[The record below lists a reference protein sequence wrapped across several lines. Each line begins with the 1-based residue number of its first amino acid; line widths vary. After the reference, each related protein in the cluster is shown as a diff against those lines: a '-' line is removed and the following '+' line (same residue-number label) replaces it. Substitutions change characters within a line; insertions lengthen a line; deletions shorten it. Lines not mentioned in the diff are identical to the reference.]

1 MNAKGNSQPTRSDTG
16 PRPAPSSQ
24 HSSPLSTQHSALST
38 RLAVFGATGS
48 IGRQTLD
55 VVRAHPGRFEV
66 VALAA
71 GHASAALQTL
81 ADEFHPRCVAVMEA
95 GEAAGLAAPRREV
108 LTGPQGLVA
117 AATAPEVDLLVAAST
132 GHAGI
137 PATLAALRAGK
148 EVALANKET
157 IVCAGAL
164 VMAAA
169 RAAGTVIRPVDSEH
183 SAIWQCL
190 GFGRPAQP
198 VARLILT
205 ASGGPFRTLPAA
217 DQARVTAD
225 QALAHPT
232 WRMGGKITID
242 SATLMNKGLEVI
254 EAHWLFAMPFDT
266 IEVLVHP
273 QSIVHSLVEFGDG
286 SVLAQLGLPDM
297 RLPIQIALAYPERLP
312 NSLPRL
318 DLASI
323 ARLDFEP
330 PRRADFPCLG
340 LAYEAGQAGGT
351 YPTVLSAADE
361 AAVALFLDGA
371 IPFTGIAD
379 LIARALEA
387 HTPVSDP
394 DLDDIMAADAWARAY
409 VYQAAGLAPAASS
422 PA

>member
-1 MNAKGNSQPTRSDTG
+1 MSTFNPPDHSAGRAE
-16 PRPAPSSQ
+16 RPG
-24 HSSPLSTQHSALST
+24 SPLTQHSELGTRNSELSGT

-55 VVRAHPGRFEV
+55 VVRAHPGHFEV

-71 GHASAALQTL
+71 GHASDALQAL
-81 ADEFHPRCVAVMEA
+81 ADEFRPRCVAVMEA
-95 GEAAGLAAPRREV
+95 SDAAGLAAPGREV
-108 LTGPQGLVA
+108 LTGSAGLVA

-217 DQARVTAD
+217 DLARVTAD

-254 EAHWLFAMPFDT
+254 EAHWLFDVPFDT

-318 DLASI
+318 DLAAV

-330 PRRADFPCLG
+330 PRLADFPCLG
-340 LAYEAGQAGGT
+340 LAYRAGQAGGT

-361 AAVALFLDGA
+361 AAVALFLAGA
-371 IPFTGIAD
+371 ITFPDISA
-379 LIARALEA
+379 LIDRALEA
-387 HTPVSDP
+387 HAAIGNPT
-394 DLDDIMAADAWARAY
+394 LDDIMAADAWARAY
-409 VYQAAGLAPAASS
+409 VRQAVGTVRAPAAH
-422 PA
+422 A